1 MNTEPFKKNQSLEGL
16 QYLRGIAALMVVF
29 YHSRSYFGDVPDWT
43 RIGSRGVDIFFVISG
58 FIMAYATRHL
68 ADDVTAIKASLIF
81 LSKRF
86 IRVVPLYWLALL
98 WASNVYWI
106 NWVSASGSLEEL
118 YLNISPELIS
128 IAKDFLFIPH
138 LSIDEDE
145 QGEIFPVLIQ
155 GWTLNYEMFFYF
167 IFAIAMLFRQ
177 YRLPLASLILV
188 ALVSMGQLHHFS
200 DVIPQFYT
208 SSILIEFVFGMLV
221 FEIYSKTQ
229 HLTFNRLPLLLLG
242 TLGFLLLNSGS
253 SVNDKLVLA
262 VASAIIVWVFIQV
275 FHGVHNGALKL
286 LGDAS
291 YSIYLFHLF
300 FFGMARGL
308 INYLELSPSG
318 YLSIISIIL
327 VQVIVSTA
335 GGIVVFYLIEKP
347 LLKTLRDMLGRVVAL
362 WNRERIPERAV
373 Q

>member
-1 MNTEPFKKNQSLEGL
+1 MNTQPLKKTQSIEGL

-86 IRVVPLYWLALL
+86 IRVVPLYWVALL
-98 WASNVYWI
+98 WASSVYWI
-106 NWVSASGSLEEL
+106 NWVSTSGSLEEL

-177 YRLPLASLILV
+177 
-188 ALVSMGQLHHFS
+188 
-200 DVIPQFYT
+200 
-208 SSILIEFVFGMLV
+208 
-221 FEIYSKTQ
+221 
-229 HLTFNRLPLLLLG
+229 
-242 TLGFLLLNSGS
+242 
-253 SVNDKLVLA
+253 
-262 VASAIIVWVFIQV
+262 
-275 FHGVHNGALKL
+275 
-286 LGDAS
+286 
-291 YSIYLFHLF
+291 
-300 FFGMARGL
+300 
-308 INYLELSPSG
+308 
-318 YLSIISIIL
+318 
-327 VQVIVSTA
+327 
-335 GGIVVFYLIEKP
+335 
-347 LLKTLRDMLGRVVAL
+347 
-362 WNRERIPERAV
+362 
-373 Q
+373 